1 MPMTFE
7 DREHAFEA
15 KFAHDQELRFL
26 AIARRDK
33 MFALWIAEQLGAS
46 GAARDKLLHD
56 LLTVQ
61 GFPHHDVALLRVA
74 ADACAAAGALAA
86 GQAAVTM
93 LERFGIEAHEQVAR
107 GGTTPIDLS
116 PPPDG

>member
-1 MPMTFE
+1 MPITFE

-15 KFAHDQELRFL
+15 KFVHDQELRFL

-33 MFALWIAEQLGAS
+33 MFALWMAGQLGVS
-46 GAARDKLLHD
+46 GAARDKVLHD

-74 ADACAAAGALAA
+74 ADICAAAGAQAA
-86 GQAAVTM
+86 GQATAAM
-93 LERFGIEAHEQVAR
+93 LERFGAEAHEQVAR

-116 PPPDG
+116 PPPAG